1 MRISKSAM
9 LAAALLAT
17 TTAPALAEQQRV
29 TPVQAETDTLK
40 ELERKA
46 DELSDVARETIED
59 FIKIIGPMI
68 ERFSVMIND
77 LPAYHAPE
85 ILPNGDIIMRRKHDN
100 DLPDLPGQ
108 RPSKKADDATE
119 T

>member
-9 LAAALLAT
+9 IAAALLAT
-17 TTAPALAEQQRV
+17 TAAPALAEQRRA

-46 DELSDVARETIED
+46 DELNEVARQTIED

-68 ERFSVMIND
+68 ERFSVMIDD

-85 ILPNGDIIMRRKHDN
+85 VLPNGDIIMRRKHDN

-108 RPSKKADDATE
+108 RPSKKDDGATD